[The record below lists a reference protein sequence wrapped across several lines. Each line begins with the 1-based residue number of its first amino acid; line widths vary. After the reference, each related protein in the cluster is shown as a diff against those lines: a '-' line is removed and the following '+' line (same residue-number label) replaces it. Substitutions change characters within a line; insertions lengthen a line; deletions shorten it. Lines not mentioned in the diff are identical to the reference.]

1 VKLNWKKLSI
11 AGVAVFVLLIAAT
24 FALSQGPQ
32 GPPPGP
38 FGGGFRGGPGGP
50 GGPREGLG
58 PFGRDL
64 NLTDDQKAQIKKI
77 QDSFRESD
85 KALFDQMRALHQSES
100 EPISGTF
107 DEAAVR
113 AAAEAR
119 AKIQIEL
126 EVSHAKMMSLIGAVL
141 TADQKAQLTARRQ
154 QFERQGPPPP
164 PPDRF

>member
-1 VKLNWKKLSI
+1 MKLNWKKLSI

-38 FGGGFRGGPGGP
+38 FGGGFRGGP

-85 KALFDQMRALHQSES
+85 KALFDQMRALHQSEPD
-100 EPISGTF
+100 PISGTF

-113 AAAEAR
+113 AAAEAH

-126 EVSHAKMMSLIGAVL
+126 EVSHAKMMSQVVTVL
-141 TADQKAQLTARRQ
+141 TADQKAQLAARRQ

-164 PPDRF
+164 PPDRQ